1 MSGQTHKSE
10 GDEPE
15 HMKPLAVVGPSD
27 AETAALVERLA
38 ERLGDRGRVGTVT
51 RTTADPGRDGP
62 PHQSAA
68 VTQSYQVGDGAW
80 RARGDSSLSP
90 GDALDRLA
98 PSCDYA
104 LVRGWDDTRLPTVV
118 LGEPGASEDTSG
130 EILQRAPT
138 ADEIDLSAL
147 LESLESVE
155 AHETLESLVER
166 VKASPRS
173 DRAGAIATFT
183 GRVRTRDGPDD
194 DPTEHLE
201 FEKYDGVA
209 DERMARL
216 REELESRDGVH
227 EVRLHHRTG
236 VVEAEEDIV
245 FVVVLAGHRP
255 EAFRTVED
263 GIDRLKEEV
272 PLFKKEVTVSGEFW
286 AHEH

>member
-1 MSGQTHKSE
+1 
-10 GDEPE
+10 
-15 HMKPLAVVGPSD
+15 MKPLAVVGPSD
-27 AETAALVERLA
+27 AETGALVERLA

-51 RTTADPGRDGP
+51 RTAADSWRDN
-62 PHQSAA
+62 PHRSAA
-68 VTQSYQVGDGAW
+68 VTQSYHIGDGAW

-90 GDALDRLA
+90 GDALDKLA

-104 LVRGWDDTRLPTVV
+104 LVRGWDNTRLPTVA
-118 LGEPGASEDTSG
+118 LGDSSMGEDTM
-130 EILQRAPT
+130 EKKILQRASG

-147 LESLESVE
+147 LNSLEGVE
-155 AHETLESLVER
+155 PHETLESLVER

-183 GRVRTRDGPDD
+183 GRVRARDGPDD
-194 DPTEHLE
+194 DLTEHLE
-201 FEKYDGVA
+201 FERYDGVA
-209 DERMARL
+209 NERMAQL
-216 REELESRDGVH
+216 REELETRDGVH

-263 GIDRLKEEV
+263 GIDRLKEKV

>member
-1 MSGQTHKSE
+1 VQTHKSE

-51 RTTADPGRDGP
+51 RTAADPGRNGP
-62 PHQSAA
+62 PHRSAP
-68 VTQSYQVGDGAW
+68 VTQRYQVGDSAW
-80 RARGDSSLSP
+80 RATGDSSLSP
-90 GDALDRLA
+90 GDALDKLA
-98 PSCDYA
+98 RSCDYA
-104 LVRGWDDTRLPTVV
+104 LVRGWDNTKLPTVT
-118 LGEPGASEDTSG
+118 LGESGADADTSG
-130 EILQRAPT
+130 GDILQRAPT
-138 ADEIDLSAL
+138 ADAVDLSTL
-147 LESLESVE
+147 LWSLENVE
-155 AHETLESLVER
+155 PHETLESLVER

-183 GRVRTRDGPDD
+183 GRVRKRDRPDD

-201 FEKYDGVA
+201 FERYDGVA
-209 DERMARL
+209 DERMAQL
-216 REELESRDGVH
+216 REELETRDGVH

-236 VVEAEEDIV
+236 VIEAEEDIV